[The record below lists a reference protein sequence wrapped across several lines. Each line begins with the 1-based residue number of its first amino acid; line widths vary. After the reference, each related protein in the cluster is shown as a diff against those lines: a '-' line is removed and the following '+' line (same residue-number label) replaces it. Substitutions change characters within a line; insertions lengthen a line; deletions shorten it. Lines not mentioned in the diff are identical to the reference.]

1 MKQIQ
6 CWYYN
11 VTELSVHARFER
23 AMAAL
28 PWQDRREKVLRFRFE
43 KDRLLCLAAGLLL
56 AYALRQAGA
65 GDLRLAFSEYGKPSL
80 AYCSDIHFNLSH
92 SGTLAVCAVSD
103 RPVGADVEALTPF
116 APEVASFCFQPREI
130 EWLERQADRDLAFT
144 RLWTRKESYLKY
156 LGAGLSVPMNT
167 FSALPG
173 ESPAD
178 GITLTEH
185 AAEGHRLCI
194 CADGGREV
202 CFMPWQSGL

>member
-6 CWYYN
+6 CWYYD
-11 VTELSVHARFER
+11 VAELSAPARFER
-23 AMAAL
+23 AMTAL
-28 PWQDRREKVLRFRFE
+28 PWPDRREKVLHFRFE
-43 KDRLLCLAAGLLL
+43 KDRLLCLGAGLL
-56 AYALRQAGA
+56 AAFALREAGA
-65 GDLRLAFSEYGKPSL
+65 GDLRLAFSKNGKPSL
-80 AYCSDIHFNLSH
+80 ACCPGIHFNLSH

-116 APEVASFCFQPREI
+116 APEVSALCFQPREI

-156 LGAGLSVPMNT
+156 LGAGLSVPMNG

-178 GITLTEH
+178 GIALAEH
-185 AAEGHRLCI
+185 AAQGHRLCV
-194 CADGGREV
+194 CTVGGREV
-202 CFMPWQSGL
+202 SFMPWHSGL